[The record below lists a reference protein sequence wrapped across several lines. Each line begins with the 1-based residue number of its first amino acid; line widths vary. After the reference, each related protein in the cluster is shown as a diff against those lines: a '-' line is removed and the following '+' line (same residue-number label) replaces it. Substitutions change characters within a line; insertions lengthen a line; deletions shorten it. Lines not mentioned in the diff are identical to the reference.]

1 MGDSREPTDNSIR
14 ILSSNI
20 LKSIACISMLI
31 DHFGIVFME
40 NNRLMRVMGRLAF
53 PIFAFLIVQ
62 GLFHTSDI
70 RKYIVRLGVFAV
82 VSEIPF
88 DLAMHDTLWYP
99 GAQNIFFYFNSRTVC
114 HICHGQPG
122 TCGRMESGD
131 RSGCC
136 AAGGVFEI

>member
-1 MGDSREPTDNSIR
+1 MGDSREPMDNSIR

-40 NNRLMRVMGRLAF
+40 NNRLMRAMGRLAF

-70 RKYIVRLGVFAV
+70 RKYIVRLGLFAV

-99 GAQNIFFYFNSRTVC
+99 GAQNIFFTLTAGLFALSLI
-114 HICHGQPG
+114 HISEP
-122 TCGRMESGD
+122 TRPY
-131 RSGCC
+131 
-136 AAGGVFEI
+136 